1 MPMSLRVAPTHQP
14 TLKQK
19 QTLVYQHLLLLRSK
33 TDCYR
38 YVEKKICLAAGNQFL
53 EADGCVLWKGL
64 CDIRVGWSNTA
75 LKRRRYSNLM
85 NLF

>member
-38 YVEKKICLAAGNQFL
+38 YVQNENVFSGRKS
-53 EADGCVLWKGL
+53 VLG
-64 CDIRVGWSNTA
+64 GWRMCIVERP
-75 LKRRRYSNLM
+75 LWY
-85 NLF
+85 

>member
-1 MPMSLRVAPTHQP
+1 MVPTSVIASFKNSPLQM
-14 TLKQK
+14 
-19 QTLVYQHLLLLRSK
+19 
-33 TDCYR
+33 
-38 YVEKKICLAAGNQFL
+38 KKCFEAGNQFL